1 MARGTTYKQAGA
13 KASGGLWAKF
23 KKRWAMLLFGLPF
36 AGVGIGMMLFGV
48 LPQLLDWQS
57 MKQWQPVIA
66 QVSQAELKVS
76 HGDDSTTYK
85 PTAQYSYQFQGQSYS
100 GSRVA
105 ISDSYDNVGDFNVDL
120 GRRLER
126 AASSNT
132 PVTAYVNPSNPDE
145 AVLNRELRLGM
156 VGFKMVFVVLFGG
169 VGVGII
175 AYLLLAPLDEISGV
189 AEGEK
194 PWLTRRAW
202 ASSSIKSNGKSM
214 MIFLWCFAAFW
225 NAIAIPTGII
235 CIYEF
240 TKGNHLALIGLLFPL
255 VGVVML
261 YWAIKETAKW
271 RRFGP
276 APLQLDPYPGAIGG
290 QVGGFIE
297 VNLPYDSNHR
307 FKVTLQ
313 CLESYCTGRGKE
325 RKRRERCVW
334 QREGYAHT
342 QLGARGTRLEVLF
355 DVKDGLPESEPVKNR
370 YHLWRLNVVAQ
381 LPGADFDRSYEVP
394 VFATGANAM
403 GLRESSEEHHHAHQ
417 EREQLLESALQI
429 TQIPGGIAMHYSA
442 FSHAVAKLMGVLF
455 GVGFCLAGYFIDAAI
470 MGSVFFLIGAL
481 ISVGCLYFLLT
492 SLDVQVDQ
500 QKIFT
505 QRKLLGFFINTTQVP
520 RREVTHLSIAES
532 YSSQSGKEHV
542 TYFKIQAHRST
553 GKPITI
559 GYNFAGEAVAE
570 QALESISVLTGVPQ
584 A

>member
-1 MARGTTYKQAGA
+1 MAQGTTYRQAGA
-13 KASGGLWAKF
+13 KASGGLWAKV
-23 KKRWAMLLFGLPF
+23 KKRWVVLLFGLPF
-36 AGVGIGMMLFGV
+36 AGVGVGMLLFGV

-57 MKQWQPVIA
+57 MKQWQPVVA

-85 PTAQYSYQFQGQSYS
+85 PTAQYSYQFQGQHYR

-126 AASSNT
+126 AASSNA
-132 PVTAYVNPSNPDE
+132 PVTAYVNPSNPGE

-156 VGFKMVFVVLFGG
+156 IGFKMVFVVLFGG
-169 VGVGII
+169 VGIGII
-175 AYLLLAPLDEISGV
+175 AYLLLAPLDEINGV
-189 AEGEK
+189 TEGDK

-202 ASSSIKSNGKSM
+202 ASSSIKSNGKHM
-214 MIFLWCFAAFW
+214 MIFVWCFAAFW
-225 NAIAIPTGII
+225 NAIAIPTGIN

-240 TKGNHLALIGLLFPL
+240 NKGNNLALFGLLFLL
-255 VGVVML
+255 VGAGLL
-261 YWAIKETAKW
+261 YWAVKETAKW

-297 VNLPYDSNHR
+297 VDLPYDSNHR

-313 CLESYCTGRGKE
+313 CLESYYSGSGKE
-325 RKRRERCVW
+325 RKRHERCVW

-342 QLGARGTRLEVLF
+342 QLSAHGTRLEILF
-355 DVKDGLPESEPVKNR
+355 DVKEGLPESEPVKNR
-370 YHLWRLNVVAQ
+370 YHLWRLNVAAQ

-403 GLRESSEEHHHAHQ
+403 GLRESSEEHRHAHQ

-429 TQIPGGIAMHYSA
+429 KQIPGGITMYYPA
-442 FSHAVAKLMGVLF
+442 FSQALAKVMGVLF
-455 GVGFCLAGYFIDAAI
+455 GAGFCAAGYFIDATF
-470 MGSVFFLIGAL
+470 MGAVFFLIGAL
-481 ISVGCLYFLLT
+481 VGLGCLYFLLT
-492 SLDVQVDQ
+492 SLDVKIDQ
-500 QKIFT
+500 QGLFT
-505 QRKLLGFFINTTQVP
+505 RRKLLGFPVNTTKVA
-520 RREVTHLSIAES
+520 RHELTHLKIAES
-532 YSSQSGKEHV
+532 YSSQSGKSHV
-542 TYFKIQAHRST
+542 TYFKVQAHRNT
-553 GKPITI
+553 GKPVTI